1 MLHIFRILGLI
12 TSLTVGISCVIYM
25 SILKHRPW
33 YFPTPMEKLH
43 TFTISKEYK
52 PLLVSPTESS
62 TKKVTEAPKKEQTS
76 VLPKLMKSINNKAKL
91 WEKQMSHSDLSLN
104 LRLKKVKNNYQSMN
118 IYKVKFKGKINQN
131 HSTHD
136 LLCQLKHRV
145 NMTMLKSSDLPDSAR
160 NWSQYLP
167 NKDIHEVVGKLKRC
181 AVVSSAGSMKG
192 SRLGQEI
199 DSHDA
204 VIRFNAAPTKGFETD
219 VGSKTTFRL
228 INSQV
233 VTRREHHFLV
243 DPIFKDGILVLWDPG
258 QYNADTYQWY
268 KKPEF
273 NFFEPYRK
281 YRMANLEQPFYI
293 MKPQTLWQLWD
304 IIQENSPELI
314 HPNPVSSGSLGI
326 MLMMN
331 ICDEVNVY
339 EFLPSSRR
347 TDLCY
352 YYKRYFDTACTYGGY
367 HPLIY
372 EKNIIKKLNQGT
384 VDNIYKNGKVTLPGI
399 GDLQCSAPTQ

>member
-1 MLHIFRILGLI
+1 
-12 TSLTVGISCVIYM
+12 
-25 SILKHRPW
+25 
-33 YFPTPMEKLH
+33 
-43 TFTISKEYK
+43 
-52 PLLVSPTESS
+52 
-62 TKKVTEAPKKEQTS
+62 
-76 VLPKLMKSINNKAKL
+76 KL
-91 WEKQMSHSDLSLN
+91 WEKQLDSSDLSFILY
-104 LRLKKVKNNYQSMN
+104 LRKKYFK
-118 IYKVKFKGKINQN
+118 IRDLYKVKFQGKINQN
-131 HSTHD
+131 HTPHD

-145 NMTMLKSSDLPDSAR
+145 NMTMLKSSDLPDSDT

-233 VTRREHHFLV
+233 SMKGNFQKN
-243 DPIFKDGILVLWDPG
+243 PMYKDGILILWDPAP
-258 QYNADTYQWY
+258 YDADTYQWF
-268 KKPEF
+268 KNPEY
-273 NFFEPYRK
+273 NFIEPYRK
-281 YRMANLEQPFYI
+281 YRMANPEQPFYI
-293 MKPQTLWQLWD
+293 MKPRTLWQLWN

-314 HPNPVSSGSLGI
+314 IPDPASSGTLGI

-339 EFLPSSRR
+339 EFLPSSRQ
-347 TDLCY
+347 TDQCHY
-352 YYKRYFDTACTYGGY
+352 YSRYFDTACRYGDY

-372 EKNIIKKLNQGT
+372 EKKIIKKLNQGT
-384 VDNIYKNGKVTLPGI
+384 ADDIYRDGKVTLPGI
-399 GDLQCSAPTQ
+399 RDLQCPAPTQ